1 MNFLLWLI
9 SFYKF
14 TNFEAMVDL
23 KLLEH
28 LETYL
33 TPSRK
38 EKFVKVLSQRTKHF
52 TVATEDVYQLHNTSA
67 VIRSCD
73 VFGIQEVNII
83 EERNTKRIDREIA
96 MGAQKWV
103 DLNRFNTVKDCI
115 KKLKQNGYQIVATT
129 PHTNDCLL
137 HEFDVTKKSCF
148 FFGRETEGL
157 SQEVLDV
164 ADCYLKIPMVG
175 FTESLNISVSAAIIL
190 QHVTTK
196 LKQTDINW
204 QLTASENFE
213 KRLYWCKKTIKS
225 YDTIVEKFYTE

>member
-1 MNFLLWLI
+1 M
-9 SFYKF
+9 
-14 TNFEAMVDL
+14 TDL

-33 TPSRK
+33 TDSRK
-38 EKFVKVLSQRTKHF
+38 EKFTKVLAQRTKYF

-73 VFGIQEVNII
+73 VFGIQEVNIV
-83 EERNTKRIDREIA
+83 EERNSKRIDREIA

-103 DLNRFNTVKDCI
+103 DLNRFHTVADCI
-115 KKLKQNGYQIVATT
+115 RDLKQNGYQIVATT
-129 PHTNDCLL
+129 PHTNDCNLYD
-137 HEFDVTKKSCF
+137 FDVSKKSCF

-157 SQEVLDV
+157 SDEVLNA
-164 ADCYLKIPMVG
+164 ADCFLKIPMVG

-196 LKQTDINW
+196 LKQTNINW
-204 QLTASENFE
+204 KLTEEEQLE
-213 KRLYWCKKTIKS
+213 KRLDWIQKTIKS
-225 YDTIVEKFYTE
+225 YDEIVERFYAEVK